1 MSDIQGQ
8 RLNYL
13 ETVAKTKDGKEVV
26 FTDPMNK
33 FLDDLLIAVDANT
46 AGAGASGTVTSVAV
60 SGSDGIEV
68 DSGSP
73 VTTSGTIALGLN
85 KTTTLAFLN
94 VEDGADV
101 TDTANVTSA
110 GALMDSEVT
119 NLTQVK
125 AFDATDYAVALGVD
139 DNYVTDAEK
148 IVIGNTSG
156 TNTGDMSNAAVKTAY
171 ELNANTNAYTD
182 AEVTKLSGIETGAT
196 ADQTGAQIKTAY
208 EAEANAFTDTLF
220 TKLSGIESSADVTDA
235 TNVNAAGAVML
246 SDTVTTGMGFVL
258 DEDTLSTDSATKL
271 ATQQSI
277 KAYVDAAALGGVT
290 KAQFSAGLTSSSSL
304 TAATPKKLTGWT
316 EDWDTSGLFAS
327 NKFTST
333 KTAHYSVRL
342 RARFGGLTS
351 GDRIRLYLYKNGSA
365 VGQIYRTAAGSSV
378 TTLSLNQVVSLVNTD
393 YLEMWVENVDT
404 SGSISSATSANRT
417 LFQVSEL

>member
-33 FLDDLLIAVDANT
+33 FLDDLLIAVDANS
-46 AGAGASGTVTSVAV
+46 AGAGSSGTVTSVAV

-68 DSGSP
+68 DSGTP

-94 VEDGADV
+94 VEDGADA

-119 NLTQVK
+119 NLAQVK
-125 AFDATDYAVALGVD
+125 AFDATDYATAAQGAKADTAQGWGDHSVAGD
-139 DNYVTDAEK
+139 STA
-148 IVIGNTSG
+148 
-156 TNTGDMSNAAVKTAY
+156 TGGEN
-171 ELNANTNAYTD
+171 N
-182 AEVTKLSGIETGAT
+182 
-196 ADQTGAQIKTAY
+196 
-208 EAEANAFTDTLF
+208 
-220 TKLSGIESSADVTDA
+220 ADVTDA

-327 NKFTST
+327 DKFTST
-333 KTAHYSVRL
+333 KTAYYSVRL

-404 SGSISSATSANRT
+404 SGSIASATSGNRT
-417 LFQVSEL
+417 IFQVSEL